1 MFRCMFPTALL
12 WIFTAALL
20 TSFFAEWT
28 RAEDNV
34 DELLSQADK
43 AVAAGQSKQAV
54 ELLSKAI
61 AARADLAGA
70 YYTRGRERFR
80 LGQLEKS
87 VADFDK
93 YVALAP
99 NAESRQWERG
109 IAYYYVGK
117 FKQGAAQFELYQTY
131 HDNDVENSVWRYL
144 CMVPTTGIEKA
155 RSVML
160 PIKDDR
166 RNPMMQVFNLYR
178 GRLMPADVLAETR
191 RGDPPADVLAG
202 RQFYAHLYLG
212 LYYEVAGDAKNARK
226 YIDLAAAP
234 ELKNSRH
241 LNRYMWDVARI
252 HKQKLDQARQRA
264 TQPKPGG
271 GDGAK

>member
-1 MFRCMFPTALL
+1 MFRHMFLTA
-12 WIFTAALL
+12 F
-20 TSFFAEWT
+20 
-28 RAEDNV
+28 
-34 DELLSQADK
+34 LSLFL
-43 AVAAGQSKQAV
+43 VAAARADEDVAKLLLQVKEAVESGQSKQAID
-54 ELLSKAI
+54 LLTKAF
-61 AARADLAGA
+61 AANPDLARA

-80 LGQLEKS
+80 LGQLEES

-93 YVALAP
+93 YVALVP
-99 NAESRQWERG
+99 DAESRQWERG

-117 FKQGAAQFELYQTY
+117 FEQGAAQFELYQTF

-212 LYYEVAGDAKNARK
+212 LYYEVAGDAKNAQK
-226 YIDLAAAP
+226 YIDLAASPA
-234 ELKNSRH
+234 LKKSLH
-241 LNRYMWDVARI
+241 INRYMWDVARI
-252 HKQKLDQARQRA
+252 HKQKLDQAKQPS
-264 TQPKPGG
+264 PKPKAAVSQP
-271 GDGAK
+271 DEQASS

>member
-1 MFRCMFPTALL
+1 MLRHVFV
-12 WIFTAALL
+12 AAFL
-20 TSFFAEWT
+20 TLFLAGGAHAE
-28 RAEDNV
+28 ENIDK
-34 DELLSQADK
+34 LLSQADE
-43 AVAAGQSKQAV
+43 AVKAGQSKQAV
-54 ELLSKAI
+54 DLLTQAI
-61 AARADLAGA
+61 AARPDLAKA

-80 LGQLEKS
+80 LGQLDKS
-87 VADFDK
+87 VSDFDK
-93 YVALAP
+93 YVALVP
-99 NAESRQWERG
+99 DVEPRQWERG

-160 PIKDDR
+160 PIKNDR

-178 GRLMPADVLAETR
+178 GRLKPANVLAETR

-226 YIDLAAAP
+226 YIDLAASPA
-234 ELKNSRH
+234 LKNSGRI
-241 LNRYMWDVARI
+241 NRYMWDVARI
-252 HKQKLDQARQRA
+252 HQQKLDRA
-264 TQPKPGG
+264 KQHGSQPKPGG
-271 GDGAK
+271 PEGAE

>member
-1 MFRCMFPTALL
+1 MFRHVLL
-12 WIFTAALL
+12 AALL
-20 TSFFAEWT
+20 TQFLAARAHAE
-28 RAEDNV
+28 ENIGK
-34 DELLSQADK
+34 LLSQADE
-43 AVAAGQSKQAV
+43 AVNAGQSKRAV
-54 ELLSKAI
+54 DLLTKAI
-61 AARADLAGA
+61 ATKPDLANA

-166 RNPMMQVFNLYR
+166 RNPMMQVYNLYR
-178 GRLMPADVLAETR
+178 GRLKPADVLAETR
-191 RGDPPADVLAG
+191 RGDPPADVQAG

-226 YIDLAAAP
+226 YIDLAASP
-234 ELKNSRH
+234 DLKNNGRI
-241 LNRYMWDVARI
+241 NRYMWDVARI
-252 HKQKLDQARQRA
+252 HQQKLDRAKQRA
-264 TQPKPGG
+264 PQPKPGG
-271 GDGAK
+271 PKGSE

>member
-1 MFRCMFPTALL
+1 MVMRIRLAIVLAGLLVGCLSSRAGADESVEAL
-12 WIFTAALL
+12 
-20 TSFFAEWT
+20 
-28 RAEDNV
+28 V
-34 DELLSQADK
+34 GQAQR

-54 ELLSKAI
+54 ELLTRAI
-61 AARADLAGA
+61 AAQPDLAAA

-80 LGQLEKS
+80 LGQLEGS
-87 VADFDK
+87 VEDFDK
-93 YVALAP
+93 YVALEPKAAP
-99 NAESRQWERG
+99 SQWERG

-117 FKQGAAQFELYQTY
+117 FKEGAAQFELYQTF

-155 RSVML
+155 RDVML

-166 RNPMMQVFNLYR
+166 RNPMMQIFNLYR
-178 GRLMPADVLAETR
+178 GRLKPADVLAETR

-212 LYYEVAGDAKNARK
+212 LYYEVAGDEANAKK

-234 ELKNSRH
+234 DLKNNRGI
-241 LNRYMWDVARI
+241 NRYMWDVARI
-252 HKQKLDQARQRA
+252 HQQKLQRA
-264 TQPKPGG
+264 KQQERNPPTTSQP
-271 GDGAK
+271 

>member
-1 MFRCMFPTALL
+1 MFRHLFHV
-12 WIFTAALL
+12 ALL
-20 TSFFAEWT
+20 TLPLGAGVLAE
-28 RAEDNV
+28 ENIG
-34 DELLSQADK
+34 ELLLQADE
-43 AVAAGQSKQAV
+43 AVESGQSKQAV
-54 ELLSKAI
+54 DLLTKAI
-61 AARADLAGA
+61 AIRPNLASA

-87 VADFDK
+87 VADFDS

-99 NAESRQWERG
+99 DQESRQWERG

-144 CMVPTTGIEKA
+144 CMVPTTGIEEA

-178 GRLMPADVLAETR
+178 GRLKPADVLAETR
-191 RGDPPADVLAG
+191 RGAPSADVLAG

-212 LYYEVAGDAKNARK
+212 LYYEIAGDAKNARK
-226 YIDLAAAP
+226 YIDLAASPA
-234 ELKNSRH
+234 LKDSRKI
-241 LNRYMWDVARI
+241 NRYMWDVARI
-252 HKQKLDQARQRA
+252 HQQKLDQAKQRTA
-264 TQPKPGG
+264 QPKP
-271 GDGAK
+271 DAPERTK

>member
-1 MFRCMFPTALL
+1 MVRRILL
-12 WIFTAALL
+12 AAL
-20 TSFFAEWT
+20 FAACLGAGACAEET
-28 RAEDNV
+28 AGKLLLQAED
-34 DELLSQADK
+34 AI
-43 AVAAGQSKQAV
+43 AAGQGEQAV
-54 ELLSKAI
+54 ELLTKAI
-61 AARADLAGA
+61 AVEPALAAA

-80 LGQLEKS
+80 LGQLEDS

-99 NAESRQWERG
+99 DAESRQWERG

-117 FKQGAAQFELYQTY
+117 FREGAAQFELYQTF

-155 RSVML
+155 RAVML

-178 GRLMPADVLAETR
+178 GRLEPADVLAETR
-191 RGDPPADVLAG
+191 LGNPPPDVLAG

-212 LYYEVAGDAKNARK
+212 LYYEVAGDAANARK

-234 ELKNSRH
+234 ALKDNRRI
-241 LNRYMWDVARI
+241 NRYMWDVARI
-252 HKQKLDQARQRA
+252 HQQKLDAA
-264 TQPKPGG
+264 KKPALQPKPNTPAGTQ
-271 GDGAK
+271 